1 MPHHHKKNALHSEM
15 LNKQKEIID
24 DRYGTRTHN
33 LGLRRATRYHCAN
46 RPVLLVIYEES
57 QN

>member
-1 MPHHHKKNALHSEM
+1 MEPQE
-15 LNKQKEIID
+15 QKENYD

-46 RPVLLVIYEES
+46 RPVLLVL
-57 QN
+57 Q